1 MYTVV
6 FKPTG
11 QVLAENLTLEGV
23 DAWVT
28 KNEALIVET
37 RRPSP
42 AFSARRFLHPPALA
56 EARSPYRDDA
66 ARSWRYSNRTPL
78 SPG

>member
-11 QVLAENLTLEGV
+11 QVLAANLTLEGV

-28 KNEALIVET
+28 KNE
-37 RRPSP
+37 S
-42 AFSARRFLHPPALA
+42 
-56 EARSPYRDDA
+56 
-66 ARSWRYSNRTPL
+66 RYSNMQTVGMTIFVL
-78 SPG
+78 GTA

>member
-23 DAWVT
+23 DAWKT
-28 KNEALIVET
+28 KNEA
-37 RRPSP
+37 
-42 AFSARRFLHPPALA
+42 
-56 EARSPYRDDA
+56 
-66 ARSWRYSNRTPL
+66 RYSTMQTVGMTIFVL
-78 SPG
+78 GTA

>member
-11 QVLAENLTLEGV
+11 QVLADNLTLEGV

-28 KNEALIVET
+28 KNE
-37 RRPSP
+37 SKY
-42 AFSARRFLHPPALA
+42 
-56 EARSPYRDDA
+56 RSMQTVGMTIFVLDA
-66 ARSWRYSNRTPL
+66 D
-78 SPG
+78 